1 MASIVDRPMIFL
13 LDYDRRQGKL
23 VTITSFPDTAR
34 ADASAARLEL
44 ELRLHGQGIQHEV
57 VILEAHDQAAL
68 RLTHLRYFEG
78 VHAIA
83 KSQLSD

>member
-1 MASIVDRPMIFL
+1 MLFL
-13 LDYDRRQGKL
+13 IQYNRHKGQL
-23 VTITSFPDTAR
+23 VEIRDFPDTAR
-34 ADASAARLEL
+34 ADASAASLEL

-78 VHAIA
+78 VPAIA
-83 KSQLSD
+83 KSWLSD

>member
-1 MASIVDRPMIFL
+1 MLFLIQYNRPAGQIVEIRD
-13 LDYDRRQGKL
+13 
-23 VTITSFPDTAR
+23 FPDTAR

-44 ELRLHGQGIQHEV
+44 ELRLHRQGIQHEV

-78 VHAIA
+78 VRAIA
-83 KSQLSD
+83 ESWLGE

>member
-1 MASIVDRPMIFL
+1 MLFLIQYNRHEGQIVEIRD
-13 LDYDRRQGKL
+13 
-23 VTITSFPDTAR
+23 FPDTAR

-44 ELRLHGQGIQHEV
+44 ELRLHGLGIQHEV